1 MHEHPLTGL
10 TAFGIVVLLLGGL
23 LLSPTPAFSVST
35 LEPTR
40 ITLATPEPPK
50 QIEPAQPPTDDVAP
64 PVTGTREPPKPTE
77 QHPTR
82 PPEPDNLTRRVAEA
96 LGLKPETLT
105 LVTVFQVTWSNSCLG
120 CQQPGTQCL
129 QVLTPGAQRLYRDAD
144 GREYDVRVGRNE
156 QFLICAAPQ
165 QLTDSKSA
173 SPARPGAAE
182 LTSAETETAAPV
194 GAASVAGTPLVA
206 EATRAVAAPNASAP
220 AAPTQAE
227 QQLAAALTAPA
238 TADAAALADAAASA
252 DAAPVA
258 VAAPVEAGV
267 PVAEV
272 TDIAAPSREIVAVV
286 GGLWLLL
293 LAAVCANVWYR
304 RQRSRG

>member
-10 TAFGIVVLLLGGL
+10 TAFGMIALLLGGL
-23 LLSPTPAFSVST
+23 LLSPTPALSVST
-35 LEPTR
+35 VEPTR

-64 PVTGTREPPKPTE
+64 PLNGTREPPKT
-77 QHPTR
+77 QPTR
-82 PPEPDNLTRRVAEA
+82 PPEPDNITRRVAEA
-96 LGLKPETLT
+96 LGLKPEALT

-120 CQQPGTQCL
+120 CQQPGTECL
-129 QVLTPGAQRLYRDAD
+129 QVLTPGEQRLYRDSS
-144 GREYDVRVGRNE
+144 GMEYDVRVGRNA

-165 QLTDSKSA
+165 QLTDSASA
-173 SPARPGAAE
+173 SRSGAVDP
-182 LTSAETETAAPV
+182 TSAETETAAPMDE
-194 GAASVAGTPLVA
+194 ASVAGTPLST
-206 EATRAVAAPNASAP
+206 EATRVTTVPSTP
-220 AAPTQAE
+220 DAPTQAE

-238 TADAAALADAAASA
+238 
-252 DAAPVA
+252 AAPAPVT
-258 VAAPVEAGV
+258 VAAPMEAGV

-272 TDIAAPSREIVAVV
+272 TDIAAPSREIMTVV

-293 LAAVCANVWYR
+293 LVAVVANVWYR

>member
-23 LLSPTPAFSVST
+23 LLSPTPALSVST

-64 PVTGTREPPKPTE
+64 PVTGTREPPKPIE

-96 LGLKPETLT
+96 LGLKPEALT

-120 CQQPGTQCL
+120 CQQPGTECL

-165 QLTDSKSA
+165 QLTDSASA
-173 SPARPGAAE
+173 ARSGAAE
-182 LTSAETETAAPV
+182 VAAPETIAEV
-194 GAASVAGTPLVA
+194 SDASVAGTPLVA
-206 EATRAVAAPNASAP
+206 DATRAVAAPNASAP

-238 TADAAALADAAASA
+238 TADA
-252 DAAPVA
+252 
-258 VAAPVEAGV
+258 VAAPVEAGI

-272 TDIAAPSREIVAVV
+272 IDIAAPSREIVAVV
-286 GGLWLLL
+286 VGLWLLL
-293 LAAVCANVWYR
+293 LAAVVANVWYR